1 MNSWSFAIKSL
12 LRDLRAGELSVLL
25 TAIVVAVAA
34 MTAVGFFTDRV
45 GRAIKMQAGAVL
57 AADVVVSSPAP
68 IEPSFIDDA
77 TAAGLETAESM
88 SFLTMVLP
96 SDEDNESNAL
106 TMITAVTEGY
116 PLRGELL
123 VTDVMFGETRP
134 ATDVPAPGTGWA
146 EPSLLGRMNLKV
158 GDRVIVGDRELMIAR
173 VLEYQP
179 NQMTGGMTQLAP
191 GIMVNFA
198 DVPSFNVIRPGSRA
212 TYRELFAGAEEP
224 MQAFRVRVEE
234 NKYDG
239 LRVRGLEDAGEQ
251 INAAIDRAQRFLT
264 LASLVTVILAA
275 VATAM
280 AARRYALR
288 HLDTIALL
296 KSVGATQSFVQNS
309 TLSQLACVIVGTAI
323 FGSLI
328 GFFAQAAL
336 VGLTSDVL
344 NISLPPASFK
354 AGVLGLITAAT
365 ITIGFALPHLLQL
378 KTIAPIRVL
387 RRDLPPPQ
395 LSSGV
400 TYGIA
405 IGALL
410 VMIWSIVRDLTLV
423 GYIAGGLGAV
433 ALLSVAGGWILV
445 RSLTRFRGAA
455 GVAWRYGLANISR
468 RGRESIVQIV
478 AFALSLMVL
487 LLLTVVR
494 NDILEEWQATLPDDA
509 PNYFLINIDPEQ
521 WPGIQQFFG
530 EELDATPEYLPFIRG
545 KIVRINGQSVDDF
558 ELVDER
564 GRRFVRQETNLTWG
578 AELSD
583 TNTITAG
590 KWWGED
596 YSGAIQ
602 VSLSADVFKALGLS
616 IGDTLGF
623 DIGGEQFDA
632 PVTSARSIE
641 WDSMRPNFYVML
653 SPGLAE
659 QLPQTII
666 ASVHV
671 PPDRRLVLNSF
682 VRAYPGV
689 TVFDLEVILG
699 QVRMVIDRASMSVQY
714 VFLFTLL
721 AGIIVLLAA
730 VQATRDERRFESA
743 LLQTLGTQRSKIL
756 QGIAVEFTALGS
768 LAGIL
773 AALGA
778 TAVGFVIA
786 EQVFKLDY
794 TIDPLL
800 WFVGLIVGSVVVGVT
815 GTLATRKAVN
825 EPPVIVLR
833 DG

>member
-25 TAIVVAVAA
+25 TAIIVAVAA

-45 GRAIKMQAGAVL
+45 GRAIRLQAGAVI

-68 IEPSFIDDA
+68 IEPSFLDQA
-77 TAAGLETAESM
+77 RAAGLQTARSM

-96 SDEDNESNAL
+96 ADETNDSNAL
-106 TMITAVTEGY
+106 TMITAVSDAY

-123 VTDVMFGETRP
+123 IADVMFGDTRP
-134 ATDVPAPGTGWA
+134 ATGIPEPGTVWA
-146 EPSLLGRMNLKV
+146 GPGLLGRMNLQV
-158 GDRVIVGDRELMIAR
+158 GDRLVVGERELTISR

-179 NQMTGGMTQLAP
+179 AQMTGGMTQLAP
-191 GIMVNFA
+191 GMMVNLA
-198 DVPSFNVIRPGSRA
+198 DVPSFDVIRPGSRA
-212 TYRELFAGAEEP
+212 TYRELFAGPEAEV
-224 MQAFRVRVEE
+224 QAFRNRINEV
-234 NKYDG
+234 KDDAW
-239 LRVRGLEDAGEQ
+239 RVRGLEDAGEQ
-251 INAAIDRAQRFLT
+251 INSAIRRAQRFLT

-309 TLSQLACVIVGTAI
+309 TLTQLACVILGTAI
-323 FGSLI
+323 IGSAI

-336 VGLTSDVL
+336 VALASDLLKVELPSTSLV
-344 NISLPPASFK
+344 
-354 AGVLGLITAAT
+354 AGVLGLLTAAT

-378 KTIAPIRVL
+378 KNTAPIRVL

-395 LSSGV
+395 LSAGA

-405 IGALL
+405 IGMLL
-410 VMIWSIVRDLTLV
+410 LMIWAIVRDLTLV
-423 GYIAGGLGAV
+423 GYIAAGLAIV
-433 ALLSVAGGWILV
+433 AAASVAVGWLLV
-445 RSLTRFRGAA
+445 RSVARFRGAA

-468 RGRESIVQIV
+468 RGKESVVQIV

-494 NDILEEWQATLPDDA
+494 TDILEEWQATLPDDV
-509 PNYFLINIDPEQ
+509 PNYFLINIDPAQ
-521 WPGIQQFFG
+521 WPGIRQFFA
-530 EELDATPEYLPFIRG
+530 EELNATPEYLPFIRG
-545 KIVRINGQSVDDF
+545 KIVRIKGQPVDDV
-558 ELVDER
+558 EIPDPR

-578 AELSD
+578 AKFPE

-590 KWWGED
+590 EWWGED
-596 YSGAIQ
+596 YSGDIQ
-602 VSLSADVFKALGLS
+602 VSLSDDIFRALGLN
-616 IGDTLGF
+616 IGDNIGF
-623 DIGGEQFDA
+623 DIGGEEFEA

-641 WDSMRPNFYVML
+641 WDSMRPNFYIML
-653 SPGLAE
+653 SPGSAE

-671 PPDRRLVLNSF
+671 PKDRRFVLNSF
-682 VRAYPGV
+682 VREYPGV

-730 VQATRDERRFESA
+730 IQATRDERRFESA
-743 LLQTLGTQRSKIL
+743 LLHTLGARRSKIL
-756 QGIAVEFTALGS
+756 QGLAVEFTALGS
-768 LAGIL
+768 LAGML
-773 AALGA
+773 AAFGA
-778 TAVGFVIA
+778 TAVGFVMA
-786 EQVFKLDY
+786 EKIFRLDY

-800 WFVGLIVGSVVVGVT
+800 WLAGLIVGSVVVGVT
-815 GTLATRKAVN
+815 GTLATRRAVK
-825 EPPVIVLR
+825 EPPVVVLR